1 MKNYNPTKILLIT
14 SDFHLSM
21 ARIKSMGKEYQITAE
36 GSWDQVVKACRITEI
51 VIKDTQQKV
60 SSGYSNKIINQNS
73 VLKSYLIPKEGETF
87 TDYKNRVI
95 KRDLGTG
102 IKGKLVSFLIGDQIP
117 LQFYSIKNNGESTL
131 RVESTTRERKY
142 QATISA
148 SGDYSKRG
156 DSIATGLKEALEQ
169 NSIQHS
175 YKTIDKLI

>member
-1 MKNYNPTKILLIT
+1 ML
-14 SDFHLSM
+14 
-21 ARIKSMGKEYQITAE
+21 
-36 GSWDQVVKACRITEI
+36 
-51 VIKDTQQKV
+51 
-60 SSGYSNKIINQNS
+60 
-73 VLKSYLIPKEGETF
+73 
-87 TDYKNRVI
+87 
-95 KRDLGTG
+95 
-102 IKGKLVSFLIGDQIP
+102 FLTGDQIP